1 MNAKFPLVLAVTAL
15 VLSAC
20 AYTPEQDSAPAQSV
34 NLTRVYFY
42 PMQGQ
47 TAERQDRDRYDCY
60 LWAVDQTG
68 FDPARRIGPRE
79 ARATVVPAPSPGQT
93 VGTST
98 AVGAA
103 IGAVAAGPGDALEG
117 AVVGAVAGAVVGS
130 AVAGAQ
136 QQEARAAEARYNQR
150 GYGRYEREAA
160 EYRRAMSA
168 CLEGRGYSV
177 R

>member
-1 MNAKFPLVLAVTAL
+1 MNAKLPPILAVTAL

-20 AYTPEQDSAPAQSV
+20 AYTPVQDPPPAQPV

-47 TAERQDRDRYDCY
+47 SAERQDRDRYDCY

-68 FDPARRIGPRE
+68 FDPARSIGPRE
-79 ARATVVPAPSPGQT
+79 TRATVVPAPSPGQT

-117 AVVGAVAGAVVGS
+117 AVVGAVAGAVVGT
-130 AVAGAQ
+130 AVAGAR
-136 QQEARAAEARYNQR
+136 QQEARSVEARYNQR
-150 GYGRYEREAA
+150 GYGRHERQAA